1 MKLHG
6 TVHALRWLLPTYKYV
21 HYHSK
26 QYSYE
31 YSHTRTA
38 SIFQNKSLGYCNFGH
53 ERPGVEYKHTIS
65 PCNKMNGV
73 NHLQNCHAAN
83 KQKMGGW
90 KWPGKNSYPLS
101 IPSTY
106 VQNIPQLL
114 WSLLLHNNWYTI
126 HSTGTGYSTDG

>member
-1 MKLHG
+1 MHCIKIS
-6 TVHALRWLLPTYKYV
+6 
-21 HYHSK
+21 HSA
-26 QYSYE
+26 
-31 YSHTRTA
+31 TA
-38 SIFQNKSLGYCNFGH
+38 TLGKKGLESNIQ
-53 ERPGVEYKHTIS
+53 PGVEYKHRIS

-73 NHLQNCHAAN
+73 NHLQNCHAAK

-114 WSLLLHNNWYTI
+114 WPVLLQNNWYTI
-126 HSTGTGYSTDG
+126 YSTGIQDILLMASNFNVW